1 MIKHF
6 TNDEKLNIFFFL
18 YFSFISSAQ
27 ENRFESWYVHVEPGI
42 QAFLVSSEAENIRN
56 AELNLP
62 VFFANVMLENGG
74 SLLLGIFSENS
85 LYPDYNG
92 GEIEINIS
100 FRTGSGEFTTKL
112 DDEFWTLKNSSI
124 GPYGEG
130 YAIFFDLNNE
140 KALDLMYDIMKFSCR
155 SGVKGSRCSSLY
167 IQTIYNKDSKV
178 FRFSSLGYEEAFKFL
193 KAWYQD
199 NIDPFQ
205 EDKKPLGG

>member
-1 MIKHF
+1 MK
-6 TNDEKLNIFFFL
+6 NLIFFFFL
-18 YFSFISSAQ
+18 SFSFISLPQ
-27 ENRFESWYVHVEPGI
+27 EKEFDSWTIHIEPYI
-42 QAFLVSSEAENIRN
+42 QAYLASNEAENIRN

-74 SLLLGIFSENS
+74 SLLLGMFSENS

-112 DDEFWTLKNSSI
+112 DDEFWTLKNSNSST

-140 KALDLMYDIMKFSCR
+140 KALDLMYDIMRFSCR

-167 IQTIYNKDSKV
+167 IQTIHNKESKV
-178 FRFSSLGYEEAFKFL
+178 FRFSTSGYEEAFEFL

-205 EDKKPLGG
+205 EDKKPLGR

>member
-1 MIKHF
+1 MP
-6 TNDEKLNIFFFL
+6 N
-18 YFSFISSAQ
+18 
-27 ENRFESWYVHVEPGI
+27 
-42 QAFLVSSEAENIRN
+42 QAFLISSDAKNIRN

-62 VFFANVMLENGG
+62 LFFANVILENGG
-74 SLLLGIFSENS
+74 SLKLGLFSENS

-100 FRTGSGEFTTKL
+100 FRSGSGEFTTKL
-112 DDEFWTLKNSSI
+112 DDEFWTLKNNKSST

-140 KALDLMYDIMKFSCR
+140 RALDLMYDIMSFSCR
-155 SGVKGSRCSSLY
+155 SGEKGSRCSSLY
-167 IQTIYNKDSKV
+167 IQTIYNKESKV

-205 EDKKPLGG
+205 EDKKPLGR